1 MRFRKFQLICQSQL
15 KKQPLDAFLFILQG
29 FERGGTSDPTW
40 DQTRT
45 KTTTM
50 NNQQRRQQ
58 QQRQQRKQQ
67 EI

>member
-1 MRFRKFQLICQSQL
+1 ML
-15 KKQPLDAFLFILQG
+15 FLFISKG

-40 DQTRT
+40 DQTRM

-67 EI
+67 QI